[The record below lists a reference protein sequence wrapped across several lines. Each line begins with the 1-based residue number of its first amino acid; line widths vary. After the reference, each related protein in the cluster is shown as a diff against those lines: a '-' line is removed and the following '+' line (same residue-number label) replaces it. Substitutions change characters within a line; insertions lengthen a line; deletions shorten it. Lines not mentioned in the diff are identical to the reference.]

1 MTWRLVSAQLWR
13 VRWHLGFVCFLG
25 ANGSYAEGFMAR
37 FMMAMPILSAVTGLT
52 GLGVFWARDVRILP
66 IPQRVALRSAWVAA
80 LGFPLAIMVGRLLA
94 VAVELALGAAVT
106 RGIETIALAAMW
118 ETAFV
123 GVSLTI
129 MQGDDVPWD
138 GVRGAVRRGGYA
150 KTLLPMLWIVVPFAA
165 YDLIQGSVAEVSWL
179 HLAGLVTGA
188 VITVWPLVTKPDQW
202 PALGILHDAPRTST
216 APPSTIRK
224 PSVLDRLMGMR
235 RLLPGPVGSAAL
247 IAAVT
252 LATSTALTVSLED
265 TPSLFSAG
273 TTDMEFFLIGGPFFL
288 LFLGPLG
295 WANGVVPFLRSLKTL
310 PISAMRLV
318 VTMTVLPL
326 MMPLFYWTLATGTH
340 LLFGTPGDTL
350 WRLGSFALLGG
361 VFALSAAVYA
371 RLNSALVVAVGWF
384 VPVVGAFLLM
394 LLDKS
399 GVNAFIAIWFP
410 VIGAAG
416 VSAAFLLNY
425 RTITRSVSA
434 AAVYRPPPG
443 AALYRGGH

>member
-37 FMMAMPILSAVTGLT
+37 FMMAMPILSAFTGLT
-52 GLGVFWARDVRILP
+52 GLGLFWTRDVRVLP

-80 LGFPLAIMVGRLLA
+80 LGFPAAIMTGRLLV
-94 VAVELALGAAVT
+94 VAIQLVLGATVT
-106 RGIETIALAAMW
+106 RGVENIALAAIW
-118 ETAFV
+118 DSAFV
-123 GVSLTI
+123 GVSLAI
-129 MQGDDVPWD
+129 MQRDDVPWN
-138 GVRGAVRRGGYA
+138 GVRNALRQGGYV
-150 KTLLPMLWIVVPFAA
+150 KTLLPMLWIVMPFAA
-165 YDLIQGSVAEVSWL
+165 YDLIPRAVADANWL
-179 HLAGLVTGA
+179 HVAGLVVSV
-188 VITVWPLVTKPDQW
+188 VITVWPLVAAPDRW
-202 PALGILHDAPRTST
+202 PTLGILHDTPRPST
-216 APPSTIRK
+216 APPSTIDK
-224 PSVLDRLMGMR
+224 ASVLDRLMGMR

-252 LATSTALTVSLED
+252 LVASTALTVSLED

-273 TTDMEFFLIGGPFFL
+273 TTEMEFFLIGGPFFL
-288 LFLGPLG
+288 LLLGPLG
-295 WANGVVPFLRSLKTL
+295 WANGLVPFLRSLKTL

-340 LLFGTPGDTL
+340 LLFGAPGGTL

-394 LLDKS
+394 LIDKS

-425 RTITRSVSA
+425 RTITRSVSSS
-434 AAVYRPPPG
+434 AVYRPPPG